1 MTEIPEAIK
10 KKTRRFSPVW
20 LTPVLALA
28 ITVWLIYNGY
38 VNSGKEIRIRFD
50 SGSDIVVGKTLV
62 KYRGIPVGKV
72 IDLEIADTLDKV
84 DAVVKLDKRA
94 DAIAREGMRFWIVKP
109 RISINQIT
117 GLETIMSGTYI
128 EMAPPFYDKEELAK
142 LKETDFFIGLQEPAD
157 LETGKDSVSV
167 NLFSIKDMGIYSG
180 MGVYFNGI
188 SAGRVLGV
196 RYDRETNRYNVSI
209 SVNREYQKYINKHTK
224 FWNVSG
230 IDMRLDSAG
239 FSLQVPQLNSLLQGG
254 VAFDSDMQTDT
265 AQPEEAYEVFSSY
278 SSTLLSPET
287 VTLYMPE
294 CYGMKDGRTPVMFKG
309 LQAGIVDSLDI
320 NEKQQCV
327 ASIKLNRKFGY
338 LAAQNSRFV
347 LEQPEV
353 SLNGVKNVSSALLGA
368 YINVEAGGG
377 AVRREFTLSDRPVIS
392 VPEGSFSLKMKAD
405 SKAVSDEGEGIYY
418 KGVKIGMVTSV
429 TLNDSRAEYGAV
441 IFPEYKKL
449 AVTGLYLYKPDMLK
463 MSYSSG
469 QLKLDT
475 DAGTVIRGGISAG
488 FFGSKGTALKNGA
501 VLTLYSDEDTAR
513 RADIASRGMP
523 QISLRT
529 SDAFGLSAGSPVYYK
544 GVLAGEI
551 ASMDVSHDGYVD
563 VKAVIYPDRA
573 VKDSGMIFWKNGV
586 MSADLS
592 ANGLEMQTPTLQE
605 AVSGGL
611 SFDVIPAGAKS
622 FYNIYDSRQEAES
635 VIRRMNAGKTV
646 RLYYSDVVPPEEG
659 SPVYFKGV
667 KTGVTAE
674 TGYDSRRRASYM
686 DVLIEKRYAD
696 TVGQFTRF
704 YNAGIAS
711 VGVKGG
717 SIEVH
722 AEPFMNYVSGAV
734 YYDTFVSSG
743 GTDRL
748 YADRQSAEAP
758 DHLGIYVYL
767 DGNASLKEG
776 ADVVCGGRK
785 IGYINRISGHKGRE
799 RAHVLIYRENSGLLS
814 EGAVFWTEDIEVSLD
829 GIKNADSVLFG
840 TKLAMKGGKG
850 KPKTEF
856 TLSDKYK
863 AMDGL
868 HIVITADSR
877 NSLEQGSPV
886 YYRQVQTG
894 EVESVRLSDDAK
906 SVEIRVFIQKKYA
919 PLVRTS
925 SVFIAVSGV
934 DASYGIFKGVR
945 IKTGTVKSM
954 IKGGLEFTT
963 EVSKGEPL
971 KDGDSLALKE

>member
-10 KKTRRFSPVW
+10 KKTRKFSPVW
-20 LTPVLALA
+20 LTPILALA

-84 DAVVKLDKRA
+84 DAVIKLDKRA

-142 LKETDFFIGLQEPAD
+142 LKETNFFIGLSEPAD
-157 LETGKDSVSV
+157 LETEKDAVNV
-167 NLFSIKDMGIYSG
+167 NLFSVKDMGIYSG

-196 RYDRETNRYNVSI
+196 RYDRETNKYNVSV
-209 SVNREYQKYINKHTK
+209 SVSKEYQKYINKHTK
-224 FWNVSG
+224 FWNVGG

-239 FSLQVPQLNSLLQGG
+239 FSLQVPQFNSLLQGG
-254 VAFDSDMQTDT
+254 VAFDSDIQTDT
-265 AQPEEAYEVFSSY
+265 AQPEESYEVFSSY

-309 LQAGIVDSLDI
+309 VQAGIVDSLDI
-320 NEKQQCV
+320 NDKQQCV

-338 LAAQNSRFV
+338 LAAHNSRFV
-347 LEQPEV
+347 LEQPEI
-353 SLNGVKNVSSALLGA
+353 SLGGVKNISSALLGV
-368 YINVEAGGG
+368 YIQVESGGG
-377 AVRREFTLSDRPVIS
+377 AVRREFTLSDRPIIT
-392 VPEGSFSLKMKAD
+392 VPEGSFRLTLKAD
-405 SKAVSDEGEGIYY
+405 SRAVSDEGEGIYY

-429 TLNDSRAEYGAV
+429 SLRNSLTLYGAV

-449 AVTGLYLYKPDMLK
+449 AVTGLYLYKPDLFK
-463 MSYSSG
+463 MSYASG
-469 QLKLDT
+469 QLRVDT
-475 DAGTVIRGGISAG
+475 EPGALTRGGISAG
-488 FFGSKGTALKNGA
+488 FFGAQGSPLKEGA
-501 VLTLYSDEDTAR
+501 ALTLYSDEDSAR
-513 RADIASRGMP
+513 RADISSGGLT
-523 QISLRT
+523 QVSLKT
-529 SDAFGLSAGSPVYYK
+529 SDAFGLGSGSPVYFK
-544 GVLAGEI
+544 GVQAGEI
-551 ASMDVSHDGYVD
+551 ASVDVSSDGSVD
-563 VKAVIYPDRA
+563 VRAVIYPGR
-573 VKDSGMIFWKNGV
+573 VKKDSGMIFWKNGV

-592 ANGLEMQTPTLQE
+592 ANGLEMQAPTLQE
-605 AVSGGL
+605 AFSGGL
-611 SFDVIPAGAKS
+611 SFDVTAEGAKS
-622 FYNIYDSRQEAES
+622 SYHIYDSRLEAER
-635 VIRRMNAGKTV
+635 VIRRLNAGKTV
-646 RLYYSDVVPPEEG
+646 RLYYNDVVPPEED
-659 SPVYFKGV
+659 SPVYFNGI
-667 KTGVTAE
+667 KTGFSSAA
-674 TGYDSRRRASYM
+674 GYDKKLNTSYV
-686 DVLIEKRYAD
+686 DILIDKKYAG

-717 SIEVH
+717 AIEVH

-734 YYDTFVSSG
+734 YYETFASSG
-743 GTDRL
+743 GADRL
-748 YADRQSAEAP
+748 YADRKSAEAP

-767 DGNASLKEG
+767 NGTVSLKEG
-776 ADVVCGGRK
+776 ADVVCDGRK
-785 IGYINRISGHKGRE
+785 VGYISRINDRGGKK
-799 RAHVLIYRENSGLLS
+799 RAYALIYRENSGLLS
-814 EGAVFWTEDIEVSLD
+814 EGAVLWTEDIEISLD
-829 GIKNADSVLFG
+829 GIKNADSALFG
-840 TKLAMKGGKG
+840 TKLAMKGGNG

-856 TLSDKYK
+856 TLSDKYM

-868 HIVITADSR
+868 RIVVTADSR

-886 YYRQVQTG
+886 YYRQVQVG
-894 EVESVRLSDDAK
+894 EVESVKLSDDAK
-906 SVEIRVFIQKKYA
+906 SVEIKVFIQKKHA

-925 SVFIAVSGV
+925 SVFTAVSGV

-963 EVSKGEPL
+963 DESKGEPM
-971 KDGDSLALKE
+971 KDGGTIALTK